1 MPAQAGI
8 QPLMRTLK
16 ALGTRFRGYDTIGI
30 FYGSCESMR
39 MKAMRQG
46 SVPRLTQA

>member
-1 MPAQAGI
+1 MGRNAADAQ
-8 QPLMRTLK
+8 
-16 ALGTRFRGYDTIGI
+16 
-30 FYGSCESMR
+30 GSFASTR